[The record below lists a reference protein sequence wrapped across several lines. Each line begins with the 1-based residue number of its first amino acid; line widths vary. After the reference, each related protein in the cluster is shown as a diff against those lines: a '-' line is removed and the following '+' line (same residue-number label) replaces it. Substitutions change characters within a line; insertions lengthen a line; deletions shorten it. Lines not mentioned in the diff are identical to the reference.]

1 MIKNGNIYQFFGN
14 TKKGFTFFKL
24 NFSGAK
30 KGEEKV
36 IGLLD
41 IPKIKKTDLDKKNL
55 KFIFFNKT
63 KIVEYLANYIFNDV
77 PLLNFV
83 EASSSQ
89 ILSGKLKVKTHTY
102 SPSKQGYNY
111 DFLIKNLS
119 AGFLSLM
126 FLLFIVSLFSNYDFI
141 NLESSSTLNEKNELV
156 DVIIEEKF
164 IPNTSMIMIE
174 NLATLNDRFS
184 KVNNF
189 SLSDSEF
196 IVNDNNVKLELT
208 NSYPVLFEDKV
219 SFNELLI
226 SLFEVENN
234 LKFKVFNS
242 KGDGQSIQNVV
253 MKFSNF
259 ENSLSALSIISKFEN
274 ISLRKAILKDNS
286 DSVHLYISIKE

>member
-1 MIKNGNIYQFFGN
+1 
-14 TKKGFTFFKL
+14 
-24 NFSGAK
+24 
-30 KGEEKV
+30 
-36 IGLLD
+36 
-41 IPKIKKTDLDKKNL
+41 
-55 KFIFFNKT
+55 
-63 KIVEYLANYIFNDV
+63 
-77 PLLNFV
+77 
-83 EASSSQ
+83 
-89 ILSGKLKVKTHTY
+89 
-102 SPSKQGYNY
+102 
-111 DFLIKNLS
+111 
-119 AGFLSLM
+119 
-126 FLLFIVSLFSNYDFI
+126 
-141 NLESSSTLNEKNELV
+141 
-156 DVIIEEKF
+156 
-164 IPNTSMIMIE
+164 MIE
-174 NLATLNDRFS
+174 SLATLNDRFS

-189 SLSDSEF
+189 LLSDSEF

-286 DSVHLYISIKE
+286 NSVHLYISIKE